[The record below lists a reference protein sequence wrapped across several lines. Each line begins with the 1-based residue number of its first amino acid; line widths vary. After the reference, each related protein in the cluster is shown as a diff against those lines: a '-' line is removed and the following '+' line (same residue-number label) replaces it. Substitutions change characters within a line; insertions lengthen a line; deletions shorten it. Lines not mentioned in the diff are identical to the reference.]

1 MKSYT
6 YIVIVLCVAPA
17 LVALAMSSLTVLPL
31 ALYNRYTCSSTRGT
45 SMLISNATL
54 ANRMIMNT
62 TVAELAISI
71 PSEYLANANNVT
83 ELLSRIVNVDSIRI
97 DMTVVLRLQRRDT
110 MKALTT
116 RCIGYVAIG
125 SCSIEYSI
133 GLASANYSTS
143 RGCTA
148 VKVSTYR
155 SETSMELFIQI
166 ERVNLSDRV
175 IVRMLRVD
183 DPPPV
188 SEALRF
194 DIVADTRVGIERS
207 YAIRALRSLVIPLCT
222 AMAIALA
229 LYIYE
234 RRSIEL
240 LTASH

>member
-6 YIVIVLCVAPA
+6 YIAIVLCIAPA

-31 ALYNRYTCSSTRGT
+31 ALYNRYTYSSTHGT
-45 SMLISNATL
+45 SILISNATL
-54 ANRMIMNT
+54 ANRTIMDT

-71 PSEYLANANNVT
+71 PSEYVANASSVI
-83 ELLSRIVNVDSIRI
+83 ELLSEIMNVDSIRI
-97 DMTVVLRLQRRDT
+97 DMTVVLRLQGRDT
-110 MKALTT
+110 GKALTT
-116 RCIGYVAIG
+116 RCVGYVAIG

-143 RGCTA
+143 RGCTDA
-148 VKVSTYR
+148 RVSMYR
-155 SETSMELFIQI
+155 SEAGMELLIQI

-175 IVRMLRVD
+175 VVEMLRVD
-183 DPPPV
+183 SPPPV

-194 DIVADTRVGIERS
+194 DIVADARVGIERS
-207 YAIRALRSLVIPLCT
+207 YAVNALKSLVLPLCT
-222 AMAIALA
+222 AIAIALA

-234 RRSIEL
+234 RKSIEI